1 MSPGKLK
8 FYCFVDETGQ
18 DARSSQFV
26 VAVIVISS
34 TAIDQTKAALADLE
48 KTSGKREK
56 KWTKSAVGVRCTF
69 WQGLVGI
76 GSLRGCVFVKRF
88 PKQLGRQDYLVLTIE
103 TIRQVLMV
111 VAASSSSA
119 EATVIV
125 DGLQKPLYRTVRV
138 GASIPPAIRVRKV
151 RGLPEESDEFLRVAD
166 AVAGCARA
174 SSEGMEYARSLYEAA
189 LTAKLV
195 LELE

>member
-26 VAVIVISS
+26 VAVIAISS
-34 TAIDQTKAALADLE
+34 IAIDQARVALADLE

-56 KWTKSAVGVRCTF
+56 KWIKSTISVRRTF

-76 GSLRGCVFVKRF
+76 GALQGCVFVKRF
-88 PKQLGRQDYLVLTIE
+88 PKSQGRQDYLGLTIE
-103 TIRQVLMV
+103 TIRQALTVA
-111 VAASSSSA
+111 AASSPM

-138 GASIPPAIRVRKV
+138 GASSPPAIRVRKV
-151 RGLPEESDEFLRVAD
+151 RGLPEESDEFLRLAD

-174 SSEGMEYARSLYEAA
+174 SSEGIEYARGLYEAA